1 MGANAKTSGKW
12 ASRETW
18 KCVLCNPKQR
28 TRIPFYA
35 ATGWA
40 ARMSAAQYWKANK
53 LSDQDYE
60 ILEPVE
66 VFKKGIPY
74 DESVSISY

>member
-1 MGANAKTSGKW
+1 MGSNAKTSGKW
-12 ASRETW
+12 VSKETW
-18 KCVLCNPKQR
+18 KCVIYNRDRR

-40 ARMSAAQYWKANK
+40 ARMSAAQYWEANK
-53 LSDQDYE
+53 LSDSVCE

-66 VFKKGIPY
+66 VFKRGIPY
-74 DESVSISY
+74 DESVSPSY

>member
-1 MGANAKTSGKW
+1 MAANAKTSGKW
-12 ASRETW
+12 ASKETW
-18 KCVLCNPKQR
+18 KCVIRNPIKR

-40 ARMSAAQYWKANK
+40 AKLSAAQYWKANK
-53 LSDQDYE
+53 LSDKDYE

-66 VFKKGIPY
+66 VFRKGIPY
-74 DESVSISY
+74 DESVSIMY